1 MEELKEGKFIISKNR
16 LIIGKIVEI
25 NEPEQYLFILSD
37 SRFNNIIKVGFDNI
51 LKCVDELIDLVEVK
65 DIVNGYTIEKI
76 TQDVISKKKKLLTGH
91 WDYNWQGD
99 GTLLQFYNEDIQTI
113 ETKERFENDCYYV

>member
-1 MEELKEGKFIISKNR
+1 MEELREGKFIISKNR

>member
-1 MEELKEGKFIISKNR
+1 MEELNEGKFIISKNR

>member
-91 WDYNWQGD
+91 WDYNWQGE